1 MSEMQ
6 QPGNGSV
13 ALSTDRLMPSVQR
26 IGNRDIEVTF
36 LGKNSSGMPT
46 WIMWNATEPHLI
58 GMLCQGRMGYNFEQ
72 STSSGVMLHENIS
85 LSRVQ
90 RALGG

>member
-6 QPGNGSV
+6 QGASGGV
-13 ALSTDRLMPSVQR
+13 ALLRDTLMPSVQR
-26 IGNRDIEVTF
+26 IGNRDIEITF
-36 LGKNSSGMPT
+36 LGTNAFGQPT
-46 WIMWNATEPHLI
+46 WIMWNASEPHLI
-58 GMLCQGRMGYNFEQ
+58 GMLCQGKMGYNFEQ
-72 STSSGVMLHENIS
+72 RTSSGVMLHENIS